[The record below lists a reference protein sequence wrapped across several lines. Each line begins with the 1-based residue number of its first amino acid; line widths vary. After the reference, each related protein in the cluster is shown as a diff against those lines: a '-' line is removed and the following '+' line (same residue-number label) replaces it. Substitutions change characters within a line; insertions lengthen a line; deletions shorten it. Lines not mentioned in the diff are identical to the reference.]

1 MSTKCNLEG
10 RLLPQKKVLRFLPP
24 LASLRPQ
31 FASPMCTHSP
41 AVLSFTDQIKKLEEE
56 RSSLQSAKAGLEG
69 ECKTLRQ
76 KVEILNELYQQ
87 KEMAL
92 QK

>member
-1 MSTKCNLEG
+1 MRIQS
-10 RLLPQKKVLRFLPP
+10 
-24 LASLRPQ
+24 S
-31 FASPMCTHSP
+31 H
-41 AVLSFTDQIKKLEEE
+41 VLSVTDQIKKLEDD
-56 RSSLQSAKAGLEG
+56 RDSLQSAKAGLED

-92 QK
+92 QKYGFRGRRLSVLPFDGACVLLWMILSPS